1 MLLFVIRFR
10 NLRRPWTDL
19 KNRKESSM
27 KRRSCSVKVRKELL
41 ALVWREGKWRFDVK
55 ITTFHA
61 VYMKWP
67 FPLSEMCCQW
77 RGFTSRKDSLLD
89 FSPSYKQVCYRPH
102 KLTSRDT
109 SMAKWTCEEI
119 TSNSFVF
126 TSLLYFC
133 VVVNLD
139 SVYSSLTVFVNYL
152 IVSGCLSTVFNLSVE
167 S

>member
-1 MLLFVIRFR
+1 MNRFEKQKRKFDEKKKLLNQGSQRAVGISLEGRKMA
-10 NLRRPWTDL
+10 LWC
-19 KNRKESSM
+19 KNYHFP
-27 KRRSCSVKVRKELL
+27 C
-41 ALVWREGKWRFDVK
+41 
-55 ITTFHA
+55 

-133 VVVNLD
+133 VVVNRD